1 MSVLIVVDDV
11 FNLLNSILKVYNLAQ
26 VSNCMLWIKIVL
38 LPIKNLA

>member
-1 MSVLIVVDDV
+1 MVDEG
-11 FNLLNSILKVYNLAQ
+11 FNLMNSFYKVYNLAQ